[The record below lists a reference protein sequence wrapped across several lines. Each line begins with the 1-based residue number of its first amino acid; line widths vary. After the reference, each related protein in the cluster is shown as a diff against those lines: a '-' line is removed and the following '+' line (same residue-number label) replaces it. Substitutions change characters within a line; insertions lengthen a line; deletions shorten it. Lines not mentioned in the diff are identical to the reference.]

1 MKTIL
6 IPTDFSDTAANAAQ
20 YAAAFASAYGFTK
33 IILYNTYEAPISA
46 DPAMP
51 AVQLFDID
59 VLKKDSEEGLLKF
72 KERTFAN
79 GFPDVEVETFSEFQN
94 LNTGIEDIC
103 EARNVN
109 LVIMGITG
117 GGKVEEALIG
127 SNTISVAKHSHVPVI
142 IVPQEAKYNRVEE
155 ILLACD
161 FKKVAETTP
170 ITPLKMLLD
179 FTKAK
184 LFVLHINANNKE
196 TDVNPEECKALDNLL
211 LGYSPEF
218 NFIHDNHFT
227 DAIND
232 FAYEKNVDMIVTIPK
247 KHGFFEGLFH
257 KSHTKQLAFHSHIPI
272 MVLHD

>member
-1 MKTIL
+1 MKSIL

-20 YAAAFASAYGFTK
+20 YAIAFAGAYGFEK
-33 IILYNTYEAPISA
+33 IILYHTYEAPVSA

-51 AVQLFDID
+51 AIQLFDID
-59 VLKKDSEEGLLKF
+59 ILKKDSEEGLARF
-72 KERTFAN
+72 KNNIETAMPV
-79 GFPDVEVETFSEFQN
+79 GLQLETFSEFQN
-94 LNTGIEDIC
+94 LNAGIEDIC
-103 EARNVN
+103 KERNISLIV
-109 LVIMGITG
+109 MGITG

-127 SNTISVAKHSHVPVI
+127 SNTISVAKHSNVPVI
-142 IVPQEAKYNRVEE
+142 IVPHDAKYNKIEE

-170 ITPLKMLLD
+170 VAPLKSLLD
-179 FTKAK
+179 ITKAK
-184 LFVLHINANNKE
+184 LFVLHITANSKE

-211 LGYSPEF
+211 LGYNPEF
-218 NFIHDNHFT
+218 NFVQDSHFS
-227 DAIND
+227 DAINN
-232 FAYEKNVDMIVTIPK
+232 FASEKEVDLIVTIPK